1 MEEGGLR
8 LYLERTK
15 VTGPGKR
22 VGTLVA
28 YVCRDAYIQEKA
40 WLQIGFELR
49 RAHMACT
56 HLMFPL
62 PTKDLGGV
70 IDIPGEYSDASTASQ
85 ALFVNLPGPA
95 LLGDQGVAQ
104 HDLNSYRAGIY
115 LLPPGAGLFWTEH
128 SERNGVPT
136 AAAALGHSDDVI
148 KRLGRWQVGKVQE
161 TYIRSTIKIVT
172 QVQQDIASRFR
183 NGGEDFMDEAST
195 FKKLTK
201 FMAARGMEDR
211 DLKLLV
217 ERLSYFHSAGGP
229 LSEVARKAQA
239 SESVA
244 VQGPQIAE
252 AAMAG
257 EDAEQEPEAD
267 DDEEAPGGNLTG
279 YVVSIVGRKRI
290 RRLHHLAKCGML
302 PGTDYKE
309 FVWYGE
315 VLPDPTLYDSIC
327 SRCWRQ
333 RAIFDGEAA
342 GAASGPPSA
351 SSSGETATTVPYV
364 ESE

>member
-1 MEEGGLR
+1 
-8 LYLERTK
+8 
-15 VTGPGKR
+15 
-22 VGTLVA
+22 
-28 YVCRDAYIQEKA
+28 
-40 WLQIGFELR
+40 
-49 RAHMACT
+49 
-56 HLMFPL
+56 
-62 PTKDLGGV
+62 
-70 IDIPGEYSDASTASQ
+70 
-85 ALFVNLPGPA
+85 
-95 LLGDQGVAQ
+95 
-104 HDLNSYRAGIY
+104 
-115 LLPPGAGLFWTEH
+115 
-128 SERNGVPT
+128 
-136 AAAALGHSDDVI
+136 
-148 KRLGRWQVGKVQE
+148 
-161 TYIRSTIKIVT
+161 
-172 QVQQDIASRFR
+172 
-183 NGGEDFMDEAST
+183 MDEAST

-279 YVVSIVGRKRI
+279 YVVSIVGRKRF

-333 RAIFDGEAA
+333 RAIVDGEAA
-342 GAASGPPSA
+342 GAASGPPPA
-351 SSSGETATTVPYV
+351 SSSGETATTVPFV